1 MTFVRLQATANL
13 DLKVIFQATRTWRA
27 RPELARRPYGAPQL
41 HSYLTNNLGAK
52 EDITASSDSK
62 GQFSIELAPGFYDV
76 FVTATAFSPHCEKI
90 RLKGTGTKIYKV
102 KLKIS
107 PVTSKELD

>member
-1 MTFVRLQATANL
+1 VRRSTLRHRNGFRKARKL
-13 DLKVIFQATRTWRA
+13 RT
-27 RPELARRPYGAPQL
+27 G
-41 HSYLTNNLGAK
+41 SNYLTDNLGAK

-62 GQFSIELAPGFYDV
+62 GQFSLELAPGFYDV

-90 RLKGTGTKIYKV
+90 RLKGTGAKIYEV